1 MPPAVGFIK
10 ILGATIDASIA
21 YVDAAT
27 TGTFVVSVG
36 SAVGADDATLSGTEN
51 DIIPETAIA
60 GASTPEVWHAY
71 GRNVANGIFDGT
83 SAALDLFV
91 NVACPDA
98 SNSATAQT
106 YAITGTLTITW
117 INLGTY

>member
-1 MPPAVGFIK
+1 MLTRLPQERLRSRFG
-10 ILGATIDASIA
+10 
-21 YVDAAT
+21 
-27 TGTFVVSVG
+27 SVT
-36 SAVGADDATLSGTEN
+36 AADDATLTSTEA
-51 DIIPETAIA
+51 DIIPASAIT

-71 GRNVANGIFDGT
+71 GKNVANGIFDGT
-83 SAALDLFV
+83 SAALDLFI
-91 NVACPDA
+91 NVACPDV